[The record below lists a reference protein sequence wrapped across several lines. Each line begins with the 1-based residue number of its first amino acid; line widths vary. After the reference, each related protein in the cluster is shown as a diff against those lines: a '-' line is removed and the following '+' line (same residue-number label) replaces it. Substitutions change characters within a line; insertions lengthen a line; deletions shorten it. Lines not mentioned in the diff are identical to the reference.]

1 MLSKAKQLFT
11 FGLISIFFSSC
22 KNEIK
27 QDMTA
32 SAETIIN
39 TDSLT
44 VVKVDAQKYP
54 IWILEFQKFR
64 QALYQNDLPV
74 IKSFFDFPLT
84 SEQADGLLAVIN
96 FNTNKDVRINTKL
109 QSEEEFTKY
118 YKQIFRTDFVKGLLP
133 MKSDSLLQNNYA
145 SSTSWKVKNDDAQYS
160 TSVSYDG
167 SDKSVSLFLNAAYG
181 IEADGNEENKT
192 ESAVVYIFKLNKN
205 NQLKFDRVIMAG

>member
-1 MLSKAKQLFT
+1 MLSKAKHF
-11 FGLISIFFSSC
+11 FIFSIILIVFSSC

-27 QDMTA
+27 QDVT

-44 VVKVDAQKYP
+44 VVQVDAQKYP

-84 SEQADGLLAVIN
+84 TEQADGLLAVIN
-96 FNTNKDVRINTKL
+96 YNTNKDFRKATNL

-118 YKQIFRTDFVKGLLP
+118 YKQIVKQLML
-133 MKSDSLLQNNYA
+133 KHLIKTLNVIYIQILQHL
-145 SSTSWKVKNDDAQYS
+145 Q
-160 TSVSYDG
+160 
-167 SDKSVSLFLNAAYG
+167 LFLNLLIY
-181 IEADGNEENKT
+181 
-192 ESAVVYIFKLNKN
+192 
-205 NQLKFDRVIMAG
+205 QIM